1 MARTTTTAVSQA
13 LLLSS
18 VGGLA
23 KHVPLSAVEHA
34 IQTHEKQS
42 QRDRQLP
49 APLVV
54 YFIIALALFQ
64 PYPLREVLRCVLDG
78 LRTLDRGVKHLT
90 LTVATKGPI
99 SRARTRMGVEVM
111 CALTQQLLRPIATSQ
126 TRGAWYHG
134 LRLTAL
140 DGTCFAVPDT
150 AVNRDAFGLHGANAF
165 PLVRLAA
172 FIEIGTHVIL
182 RAAFD
187 ASQVAEITLAE
198 RLLPAFS
205 PGMLVLEDR
214 GFVGYAW
221 WRHVRATGA
230 DVLCRVRKNMDFP
243 CLQPLPDG
251 SFLSVRH
258 PPKGVDGPPIPVR
271 VIEYTLQDVPNA
283 DPCYRLC
290 TSLADWATMPADE
303 LAALYHERW
312 EAESVFDEWKTHL
325 RGGAHVV
332 LRSKTPT
339 LVQQELYG
347 FLLAHFVVRAV
358 LHDAA
363 LQEDEDP
370 DRLSF
375 THAVRVLRRRLP
387 QVAGLFSPSGLAR
400 LVPAGAG

>member
-1 MARTTTTAVSQA
+1 MARTRVTPVPRS

-18 VGGLA
+18 IGGLA
-23 KHVPLSAVEHA
+23 KHVPLSMVEQA
-34 IQTHEKQS
+34 ILQHDKQS
-42 QRDRQLP
+42 QRERLLP

-54 YFIIALALFQ
+54 YFVIALALFQ

-78 LRTLDRGVKHLT
+78 LRTLDRGLKHLT
-90 LTVATKGPI
+90 LTIAAKGSI
-99 SRARTRMGVEVM
+99 SHARTRLAVEVM
-111 CALTQQLLRPIATSQ
+111 ATLTQQLLGPITTPN

-150 AVNRDAFGLHGANAF
+150 AANREAFGLHGANAF

-172 FIEIGTHVIL
+172 VIEIGTHVIL

-198 RLLPAFS
+198 RLLPAFG

-221 WRHVRATGA
+221 WRQVRATGA
-230 DVLCRVRKNMDFP
+230 DVLCRVRSNMDFP

-251 SFLSVRH
+251 SFLSVLR
-258 PPKGVDGPPIPVR
+258 PPKDVDGPLIPVR
-271 VIEYTLQDVPNA
+271 IIEYTLQGVPNA

-290 TSLADWATMPADE
+290 TSLADWDTMPADE

-312 EAESVFDEWKTHL
+312 EAESVFDECKTHL

-339 LVQQELYG
+339 LVRQELYG

-387 QVAGLFSPSGLAR
+387 QVAGLFSPSGAAR